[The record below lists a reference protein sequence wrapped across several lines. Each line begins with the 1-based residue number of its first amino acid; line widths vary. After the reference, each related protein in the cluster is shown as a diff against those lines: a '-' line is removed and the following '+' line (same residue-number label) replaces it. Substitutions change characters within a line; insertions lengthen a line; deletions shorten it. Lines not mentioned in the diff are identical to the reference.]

1 MRLTKGKKMNENK
14 MLNDKPIFV
23 AKSRTFHGLILAA
36 TCLMFALVIY
46 LLSQESEADVID
58 WVGIG
63 FFGIGVVFVLYET
76 LIFKKIMLFD
86 DRIEVHCLNKV
97 IVRTYSQ
104 IESFV
109 LLEWYTRKGFT
120 NRLKLECEP
129 YFIHT
134 YLDGVLL
141 HKNELYKIK
150 EILIKKGV
158 KDNSCIIKEIL
169 IKQKVKEKGYG
180 RF

>member
-1 MRLTKGKKMNENK
+1 MNKNK

-23 AKSRTFHGLILAA
+23 AKRRIFRSLIVAA
-36 TCLMFALVIY
+36 IFLMFALVIY
-46 LLSQESEADVID
+46 FVSQEQEADVVD
-58 WVGIG
+58 WVGVG
-63 FFGIGVVFVLYET
+63 FFGIGVVAVLYLT

-104 IESFV
+104 IKSFE
-109 LLEWYTRKGFT
+109 LSEYRWHSKSLH
-120 NRLKLECEP
+120 LECEP
-129 YFIHT
+129 YFMHV
-134 YLDGVLL
+134 YLDNTFL

-158 KDNSCIIKEIL
+158 KD
-169 IKQKVKEKGYG
+169 KG
-180 RF
+180 

>member
-1 MRLTKGKKMNENK
+1 MNENK

-23 AKSRTFHGLILAA
+23 AKSRTSHGLILAA

-63 FFGIGVVFVLYET
+63 FIGIGVVFVLYET

-109 LLEWYTRKGFT
+109 LLEWYVRKGFT
-120 NRLKLECEP
+120 NRLILECEP
-129 YFIHT
+129 YFMHN

>member
-1 MRLTKGKKMNENK
+1 MNENK

-36 TCLMFALVIY
+36 TCLMIALQVY
-46 LLSQESEADVID
+46 FGGQKPEVDVVY
-58 WVGIG
+58 WVCGVG
-63 FFGIGVVFVLYET
+63 FFGIGGVFFLYIT

-86 DRIEVHCLNKV
+86 DRIEVYCVNKV

-104 IESFV
+104 IKSFKF
-109 LLEWYTRKGFT
+109 LECKYGR
-120 NRLKLECEP
+120 RLILECEP
-129 YFIHT
+129 KFRHT
-134 YLDGVLL
+134 YLCDTLL

-158 KDNSCIIKEIL
+158 KTI
-169 IKQKVKEKGYG
+169 
-180 RF
+180 

>member
-1 MRLTKGKKMNENK
+1 MNKNK

-23 AKSRTFHGLILAA
+23 AKSRAFHGLILAA

-46 LLSQESEADVID
+46 FVSQEQEADVID
-58 WVGIG
+58 WVGVG
-63 FFGIGVVFVLYET
+63 FFGIGGVFFLYIT
-76 LIFKKIMLFD
+76 FIFKKIMLFD

-109 LLEWYTRKGFT
+109 LLEWYVRRGFT

-129 YFIHT
+129 DFMHS

-158 KDNSCIIKEIL
+158 KD
-169 IKQKVKEKGYG
+169 KG
-180 RF
+180 

>member
-1 MRLTKGKKMNENK
+1 

-23 AKSRTFHGLILAA
+23 AKRRIFRSLILVAI
-36 TCLMFALVIY
+36 ALKIASDAYSVA
-46 LLSQESEADVID
+46 QEPEVYKLVQV
-58 WVGIG
+58 VGWFCVG
-63 FFGIGVVFVLYET
+63 LFGIGVVAVLYLT

-104 IESFV
+104 IKSFE
-109 LLEWYTRKGFT
+109 LSEPRWYRKS
-120 NRLKLECEP
+120 LILECEP
-129 YFIHT
+129 YFMHV
-134 YLDGVLL
+134 YLDNAFL

-158 KDNSCIIKEIL
+158 KD
-169 IKQKVKEKGYG
+169 KG
-180 RF
+180 

>member
-1 MRLTKGKKMNENK
+1 MNENK

-23 AKSRTFHGLILAA
+23 AKSRAFHGLIAA
-36 TCLMFALVIY
+36 AMGLMMALFFYFFAQEAEANKLVQVALWVFGVGLFGVSGVFGLY
-46 LLSQESEADVID
+46 L
-58 WVGIG
+58 
-63 FFGIGVVFVLYET
+63 T

-104 IESFV
+104 IKSFE
-109 LLEWYTRKGFT
+109 LIENSWYTKGPLT
-120 NRLKLECEP
+120 NSLKLECEP
-129 YFIHT
+129 KFMHK
-134 YLDGVLL
+134 YLNGIFL

-158 KDNSCIIKEIL
+158 KDDDWI
-169 IKQKVKEKGYG
+169 
-180 RF
+180 

>member
-1 MRLTKGKKMNENK
+1 MNENK

-23 AKSRTFHGLILAA
+23 AKSRTFRGLIEAA
-36 TCLMFALVIY
+36 TYLMMALVLY
-46 LLSQESEADVID
+46 FVSQESEAHKLVQV
-58 WVGIG
+58 VGWFGAG
-63 FFGIGVVFVLYET
+63 FLGVGGVFFLYIT

-104 IESFV
+104 IKSFE
-109 LLEWYTRKGFT
+109 LSEPRWYRKS
-120 NRLKLECEP
+120 LILECEP
-129 YFIHT
+129 YFMHA
-134 YLDGVLL
+134 YLDNAFL

-158 KDNSCIIKEIL
+158 KD
-169 IKQKVKEKGYG
+169 KG
-180 RF
+180 

>member
-1 MRLTKGKKMNENK
+1 MNENE

-23 AKSRTFHGLILAA
+23 AKRRIFRSLILAA
-36 TCLMFALVIY
+36 IGLMIALQVYFSI
-46 LLSQESEADVID
+46 QEPEANKLVQVVG
-58 WVGIG
+58 WVFGVG
-63 FFGIGVVFVLYET
+63 LFGIGGVAILYLT

-104 IESFV
+104 IKSFKLVESG
-109 LLEWYTRKGFT
+109 LWPTTKSLI
-120 NRLKLECEP
+120 LECEP
-129 YFIHT
+129 YFIPT
-134 YLDGVLL
+134 YLRNTFL

-158 KDNSCIIKEIL
+158 KYKI
-169 IKQKVKEKGYG
+169 
-180 RF
+180 F

>member
-1 MRLTKGKKMNENK
+1 MNKNE

-23 AKSRTFHGLILAA
+23 AKRRIFRGLIHATILLMLALA
-36 TCLMFALVIY
+36 VYFGG
-46 LLSQESEADVID
+46 QKPEADKVAL

-63 FFGIGVVFVLYET
+63 IFGGVGVVILYRT

-86 DRIEVHCLNKV
+86 DRIEIHCLNKV

-104 IESFV
+104 IKICCVYEGGYGWSITKQ
-109 LLEWYTRKGFT
+109 LS
-120 NRLKLECEP
+120 LECEP
-129 YFIHT
+129 TFMHA
-134 YLDGVLL
+134 YLNDTLL

-158 KDNSCIIKEIL
+158 KNND
-169 IKQKVKEKGYG
+169 
-180 RF
+180 